1 MDILFLNKLD
11 KLIME
16 QGVIA
21 QNYNGSTLEAEAG
34 GCLIQ
39 GPLDPVPKQISG
51 TGETAQWLR
60 QGIAI
65 AEC

>member
-21 QNYNGSTLEAEAG
+21 QNYNGSTLEAETG
-34 GCLIQ
+34 NLQ
-39 GPLDPVPKQISG
+39 GKLTS
-51 TGETAQWLR
+51 
-60 QGIAI
+60 
-65 AEC
+65 